1 VFSSVACQSSF
12 FYFSSDRRSVKK
24 TISRVSFVAA
34 ALVAAT
40 SLSLAGPAS
49 AAKKTTAK
57 AKAAKSTK
65 GFPVT
70 VKDSRGPVKIAK
82 RPTRIVSLSPTATES
97 LFAIGAGKQ
106 VIAVDDQSNFP
117 ANVPTTKLSGFTP
130 NLEAI
135 VGYKPDLVVIANDTK
150 DLSAGLAK
158 LKLPVL
164 LLPAANSLD
173 DVYSQIE
180 VLGAATGHLADSAIL
195 VSRMRADITSLTAKV
210 VKRDKPLTFFHEL
223 DDTFYSVTSK
233 TFIGSIYTLAGLSN
247 IADAADK
254 DSGGYPQLTNEYIVA
269 QNPDFIFL
277 ADTKCCKQ
285 SAQTV
290 GARAGW
296 ADLASVKNKNVIALD
311 DDIASRWGPRVVDQL
326 RTIVEATTKV
336 AA

>member
-1 VFSSVACQSSF
+1 M
-12 FYFSSDRRSVKK
+12 KK
-24 TISRVSFVAA
+24 TTTRLAIVMAA
-34 ALVAAT
+34 GMLAAT
-40 SLSLAGPAS
+40 TLGLASPAN
-49 AAKKTTAK
+49 AAKK
-57 AKAAKSTK
+57 AAKKPLK
-65 GFPVT
+65 GFPIT

-82 RPTRIVSLSPTATES
+82 RPVRIVSLSPTATES
-97 LFAIGAGKQ
+97 LFAVGAGKQ
-106 VIAVDDQSNFP
+106 VVAVDDQSNFP

-150 DLSAGLAK
+150 DLAAGLTK
-158 LKLPVL
+158 LKVPVL
-164 LLPAANSLD
+164 LLPAANTFD

-195 VSRMRADITSLTAKV
+195 VSRMRADVTATTAKV
-210 VKRDKPLTFFHEL
+210 TKRAKPLTFFHEL

-233 TFIGSIYTLAGLSN
+233 TFIGSIYSMAGLAN

-254 DSGGYPQLTNEYIVA
+254 DSGGYPQLSNEYIVA
-269 QNPDFIFL
+269 QNPDLVFL

-285 SAQTV
+285 SAATV
-290 GARAGW
+290 AARAGW
-296 ADLASVKNKNVIALD
+296 GELSAVKNKNVVALD

>member
-1 VFSSVACQSSF
+1 MKNHTTRLALV
-12 FYFSSDRRSVKK
+12 
-24 TISRVSFVAA
+24 VAA
-34 ALVAAT
+34 GM
-40 SLSLAGPAS
+40 LAGTTLGFGAPAN

-57 AKAAKSTK
+57 ALK
-65 GFPVT
+65 GFPLT

-82 RPTRIVSLSPTATES
+82 RPVRIVSLSPTATES
-97 LFAIGAGKQ
+97 LFAVGAGKQ
-106 VIAVDDQSNFP
+106 VVAVDDQSNFP

-150 DLSAGLAK
+150 DLAAGLTK
-158 LKLPVL
+158 LKVPVL
-164 LLPAANSLD
+164 LLPAANSFG

-195 VSRMRADITSLTAKV
+195 VGRMRADVSVLMAKV
-210 VKRDKPLTFFHEL
+210 TKRAKPLTFFHEL

-233 TFIGSIYTLAGLSN
+233 TFVGSIYSLAGLSN

-254 DSGGYPQLTNEYIVA
+254 DSGGYPQLSNEYIVA
-269 QNPDFIFL
+269 QNPDLIFL

-296 ADLASVKNKNVIALD
+296 ADLAAVKNKNVVTLD